1 MKAERGMRLVV
12 ICTCVS
18 VCSSSSIFVVLNG
31 FGCCFD
37 SLYRNQVAHHVRRC
51 RRLLFSQVHKC
62 QQIPTE
68 QNFKVNARCIPL
80 KYSCVELALASPPLP
95 SCLVLQFPLTPK
107 HLSTRQGLKLA
118 RWKGVIVFN
127 TEQKTKH
134 LPFWIGHN
142 LCGRRIRHIRTGIR
156 RLANLANFAPFAS
169 QCCLELED
177 FALKGRGGKLKAL

>member
-62 QQIPTE
+62 QQISTK

-118 RWKGVIVFN
+118 RWKGAIVFN
-127 TEQKTKH
+127 TEQSTYPFGSAIIFVAVGFATFEPVYADLRIWRT
-134 LPFWIGHN
+134 LPLSRVNAASSW
-142 LCGRRIRHIRTGIR
+142 RILHW
-156 RLANLANFAPFAS
+156 
-169 QCCLELED
+169 
-177 FALKGRGGKLKAL
+177 RGEVVS